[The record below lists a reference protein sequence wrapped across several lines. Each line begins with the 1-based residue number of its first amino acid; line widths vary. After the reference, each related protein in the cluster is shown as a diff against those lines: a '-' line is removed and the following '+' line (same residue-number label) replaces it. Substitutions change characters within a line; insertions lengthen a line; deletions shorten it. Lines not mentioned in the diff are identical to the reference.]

1 VIENMSYYAL
11 PDGSRDHIFGE
22 GGAERWA
29 AEERLPLLGQVPIT
43 RGLRE
48 SGDAGVPLVISDPE
62 SASAIELRRA
72 ARVMAG
78 QVSIQSLSSLPV
90 L

>member
-1 VIENMSYYAL
+1 
-11 PDGSRDHIFGE
+11 
-22 GGAERWA
+22 
-29 AEERLPLLGQVPIT
+29 
-43 RGLRE
+43 
-48 SGDAGVPLVISDPE
+48 VPLVVSDPG

-72 ARVMAG
+72 ARIMAG